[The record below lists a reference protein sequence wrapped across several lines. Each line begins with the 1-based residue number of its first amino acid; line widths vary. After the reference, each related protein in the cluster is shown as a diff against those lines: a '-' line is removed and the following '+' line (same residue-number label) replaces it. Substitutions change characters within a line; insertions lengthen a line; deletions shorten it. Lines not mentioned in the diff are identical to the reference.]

1 MREEI
6 GIFTH
11 YAPRYNPPMT
21 HPITTLIVDDH
32 QMVREGLRS
41 MLEVPDIE
49 IVGEASGGEQAIKQV
64 IALSPDVVLL
74 DIRMPGMD
82 GLAALARIKQVRPTT
97 RVVMVTT
104 YRNTSYLLQ
113 ALAKGAAG
121 FILKDIPQEDLL
133 ATIRAVAG
141 GTSQVDQSFLESVL
155 RDLNRS
161 QIQQDIA
168 VGLAEPLT
176 PREMDVL
183 RLMVEGLT
191 NQAIAKTL
199 VLSPS
204 TVKSYVQTVFK
215 KLDVSDRTLA
225 AVKAIRLGLVR

>member
-1 MREEI
+1 MMSKSTI
-6 GIFTH
+6 SL
-11 YAPRYNPPMT
+11 
-21 HPITTLIVDDH
+21 LIVDDH

-41 MLEVPDIE
+41 MLEADDIH
-49 IVGEASGGEQAIKQV
+49 IIGEASGGEQAIEQV
-64 IALSPDVVLL
+64 KTLQPDVVLL
-74 DIRMPGMD
+74 DIRMPKMD
-82 GLAALARIKQVRPTT
+82 GLTALAEIQKTRSKT
-97 RVVMVTT
+97 RVIMVTT

-133 ATIRAVAG
+133 ATVRAVASG
-141 GTSQVDQSFLESVL
+141 ASQVDQSFLESVL
-155 RDLNRS
+155 RDLN
-161 QIQQDIA
+161 QAQTNQGIA
-168 VGLAEPLT
+168 TELTDPLT

-183 RLMVEGLT
+183 RLLAEGLT
-191 NQAIAKTL
+191 NQAIAQAL

-204 TVKSYVQTVFK
+204 TVKSYVHTVFK